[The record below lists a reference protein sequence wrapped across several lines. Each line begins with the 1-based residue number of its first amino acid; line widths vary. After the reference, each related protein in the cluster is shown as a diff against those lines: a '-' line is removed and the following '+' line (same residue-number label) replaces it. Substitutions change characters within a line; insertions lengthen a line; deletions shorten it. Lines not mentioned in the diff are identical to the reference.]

1 MKDRSLSA
9 AEQLQLHER
18 PGEQRQHKPGGQEPD
33 NRQPRRLLRLV
44 ERTEQTP
51 QFADV
56 ACGRGLAQTPNH
68 ETPKRGMSD
77 SGSRNIGIES
87 VITSELK
94 RPTSDVL
101 SIASLHP
108 DPLLVHAS
116 RRRFQSATMTLSVP
130 LSK

>member
-9 AEQLQLHER
+9 PEQLQLHER
-18 PGEQRQHKPGGQEPD
+18 PGEQRQPKPGDQEPD

-68 ETPKRGMSD
+68 ETPKRGIRH
-77 SGSRNIGIES
+77 SGSRYTGIES

-94 RPTSDVL
+94 RPTSDAL
-101 SIASLHP
+101 SIAS
-108 DPLLVHAS
+108 S
-116 RRRFQSATMTLSVP
+116 
-130 LSK
+130 